1 MEEQKEDVSYDVKSL
16 LTNFSV
22 KEPTDQVIDQIY
34 IQKKSKAICTKL
46 VFNPIKTGLFKD
58 NFLGDGV
65 SI

>member
-22 KEPTDQVIDQIY
+22 KEAIDQVADQIY

-46 VFNPIKTGLFKD
+46 IFNPIKAF
-58 NFLGDGV
+58 
-65 SI
+65 